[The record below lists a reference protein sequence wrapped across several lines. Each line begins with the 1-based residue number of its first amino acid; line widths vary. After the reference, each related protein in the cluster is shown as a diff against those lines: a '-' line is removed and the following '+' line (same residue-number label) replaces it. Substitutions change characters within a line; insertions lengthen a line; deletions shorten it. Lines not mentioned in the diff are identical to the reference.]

1 MGERLKDHFGRDV
14 PVHIAKMILGVEP
27 RFPAKAFVADAVV
40 GYEPLEPLDRARAI
54 AAALARAL
62 PPDYP
67 DAVDILVRSLGP
79 PLERIEGTR
88 DDALPLH
95 ASRLLR
101 RRARSRRL
109 RRVDGDSAR
118 ADPAL
123 HLRVQHPAFHR
134 RGARAKP
141 SRCSRRGL
149 PMKASTSAGSSR
161 RALAPGSHGGHG
173 SKRSW
178 LIRGRSC
185 RFWNRS
191 RTTPRNT
198 SGVRSPT
205 T

>member
-14 PVHIAKMILGVEP
+14 PVHIARMILGVEP

-54 AAALARAL
+54 AAALARAAAGL
-62 PPDYP
+62 P
-67 DAVDILVRSLGP
+67 RRGGHSGSLARPATRANRGP
-79 PLERIEGTR
+79 R